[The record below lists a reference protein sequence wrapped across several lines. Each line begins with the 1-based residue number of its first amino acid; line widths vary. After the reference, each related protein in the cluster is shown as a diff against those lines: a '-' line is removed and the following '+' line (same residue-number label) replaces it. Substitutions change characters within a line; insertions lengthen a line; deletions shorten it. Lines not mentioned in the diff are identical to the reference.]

1 VKAGVQ
7 IKVTYILRDQNL
19 QLNNFK
25 MITAQIR
32 HSASI

>member
-1 VKAGVQ
+1 MKGGAQ
-7 IKVTYILRDQNL
+7 IKAMYILRDQNL

-25 MITAQIR
+25 MIMAHIR